1 MIFSASAAP
10 GGSTVSASE
19 SDRRAAVDNAT
30 VITDELSARD
40 YMTDV
45 LGRN

>member
-1 MIFSASAAP
+1 ME
-10 GGSTVSASE
+10 SE
-19 SDRRAAVDNAT
+19 LDRRAAVDAQT
-30 VITDELSARD
+30 EITDALSARE